1 MKDLIERCMANIRNN
16 SAGNGAEGYDAKD
29 PKNPSIIINFNLDNE
44 EIDTYYSF
52 LGYLWSQV
60 DVNIPKTDRNS
71 NFEEV
76 INELCANQ
84 VFEDFHVIH
93 IHILVNLT
101 KCDLDELYKFV
112 KDNFSGPTYKIIL
125 HEFLDYTNR
134 ADIEPTEDK
143 LLTLMRNK
151 GNIQYRFIYSNKLDN
166 GGMWTGESAFKILRL
181 AADVTAIMI
190 IDTRYF
196 DDGDTYTFS
205 YNLLEKPAKKIV
217 QFTIRRLLE
226 NLCGCPDVPELDQAI
241 SKRYSAVIRKETSNK
256 SNTYL
261 FTENDFKYLPDNKRI
276 YKEKSNI
283 KKSIK
288 TLERNYPVTAACF
301 MAMIARKVKEVE
313 KMQLERVD
321 FSKELEEPLLSFFS
335 IGGFLKGNRKKGE
348 LLECLKRNLIHEKQ
362 IPDEGA
368 YSKIL
373 TEYSNN
379 AVDLHIIERM
389 FEIFSKQCMKKI
401 EHSID
406 IYNWLSEYR
415 EDSALQINAINN
427 ERNFIEHY
435 GRLIDEYFKNNA
447 KEIIT
452 ELDACNNKEEL
463 SEKGLQSVLFK
474 MFNTIP
480 IYLKPF
486 EDEIDERVG
495 NDTARRMLEN
505 ICNPDTVNN
514 NICINWTNLQFD
526 LKREQT
532 GSVFLLINPRSKL
545 IGLDIANNYQL
556 WRLSRQDCV
565 ERIDFRILSLK

>member
-1 MKDLIERCMANIRNN
+1 MKDLIERCMANIRDN
-16 SAGNGAEGYDAKD
+16 SAGNGAEGYDVKD

-125 HEFLDYTNR
+125 HEFLDYTNK

-205 YNLLEKPAKKIV
+205 YNLLEKPAKKII
-217 QFTIRRLLE
+217 QFTVKRLLE
-226 NLCGCPDVPELDQAI
+226 NLCNCPDVPELDQAI
-241 SKRYSAVIRKETSNK
+241 SKKYSGIIKRESGCK
-256 SNTYL
+256 SDTHL
-261 FTENDFKYLPDNKRI
+261 FNEDDFKYLPDNKGI

-301 MAMIARKVKEVE
+301 TAMIARKVKEVE
-313 KMQLERVD
+313 KMQLEGVD
-321 FSKELEEPLLSFFS
+321 FSKDLNDPLLSFFS
-335 IGGFLKGNRKKGE
+335 IKGFLKGNQKKEE
-348 LLECLKRNLIHEKQ
+348 LLEYLKRNLIYEKQ
-362 IPDEGA
+362 IPDEGT

-379 AVDLHIIERM
+379 AVKLQITAKI
-389 FEIFSKQCMKKI
+389 FEIFSKQCMKKTD
-401 EHSID
+401 HAFD
-406 IYNWLSEYR
+406 IYNWITEYSK
-415 EDSALQINAINN
+415 DPQLQINAINS
-427 ERNFIEHY
+427 EKNFIEHY
-435 GRLIDEYFKNNA
+435 GKLIDDYFKSNA
-447 KEIIT
+447 KEIIA
-452 ELDACNNKEEL
+452 ELDECKSKEEL
-463 SEKGLQSVLFK
+463 LVTGLQSVLFK
-474 MFNTIP
+474 MFNKIP
-480 IYLKPF
+480 IYFKSF

-505 ICNPDTVNN
+505 ICNPGIVNN

-526 LKREQT
+526 LRREQT
-532 GSVFLLINPRSKL
+532 GSVLLLINPESKL

-556 WRLSRQDCV
+556 WKLSRQDCV
-565 ERIDFRILSLK
+565 ERIDFRILSLT